1 MTGGQPSAPPS
12 PWWAPFARQAK
23 RARDSPNLRA
33 GLQVAGA
40 VGLPLSGV
48 VAAVDSVGNPWYV
61 VFLIGGLV
69 CAALAIVLGAWSSKE
84 GAARDQKLEDAQARI
99 TSLEAEVKDASAKE
113 REAEGRA
120 SADASAMSEFRREV
134 AIQMNNLLQ
143 VLCEDHGF
151 ASSERITIYRK
162 GVDGVTLIA
171 RYSQD
176 AELTRVAENNRRREF
191 GFDHGLIGKVAKTGS
206 RITRPDGPSPNDWSD
221 YRKWQK
227 ELGLKVKGAMDLGM
241 HSRTYDVVPINQGS
255 SRIVVSLESVEGESD
270 EVRAFGDALE
280 KASVVMPMITTLAA
294 LLHSIAIEARW
305 NDDPDTEV
313 PYGS

>member
-1 MTGGQPSAPPS
+1 VTGGQPSAPPL
-12 PWWAPFARQAK
+12 PWWAPVARQAK
-23 RARDSPNLRA
+23 RARDSSNLRA
-33 GLQVAGA
+33 GLQVAGT

-48 VAAVDSVGNPWYV
+48 VAAVDSVGNPWYW

-69 CAALAIVLGAWSSKE
+69 CAALAIALGAWSSRE
-84 GAARDQKLEDAQARI
+84 GAARDRKLEDAQARI
-99 TSLEAEVKDASAKE
+99 TSLEAEMKGASARE

-151 ASSERITIYRK
+151 SSSERITVYRK

-241 HSRTYDVVPINQGS
+241 HSRTYDVVPIKQGS
-255 SRIVVSLESVEGESD
+255 SRIVVSLESVEAESD

-294 LLHSIAIEARW
+294 LLHSIPIEARW
-305 NDDPDTEV
+305 SDDPDTEV
-313 PYGS
+313 PHGS